1 MAGPLDGLLV
11 IEVANW
17 IAGPCCG
24 ALLADAGATVIKV
37 EPPEGDSMR
46 YVQRQPAS
54 VDGKP
59 QHNGECIDHSF
70 TLDNRGKK
78 SIAVD
83 LTTPEGQQV
92 VRALAAKAD
101 VFLTNLLP
109 GRLARFGL
117 DYATVDASNPRVV
130 YCSVSGWGLKGP
142 HPDKLAF
149 DMTAFFARGG
159 IMGLWGEP
167 DQPPVKPRS
176 GQGDHQTGL
185 AAYASITTALLLR
198 GKTNKGSLC
207 ETSLIRAA
215 TWNIG
220 EDLACA
226 LVDGKQPG
234 KTRTDADG
242 AATRCYQCADGR
254 WIIVMMPFR
263 EDHYW
268 PRFCAV
274 LGKPE
279 WAAAGG
285 EYSTRSQRVGSAA
298 ARMEL
303 GAKVQEILRRRD
315 MRYWLEAL
323 EAGGCIAGPVA
334 TLPEVCA
341 DPQLRANG
349 AFRQVTHPVAGT
361 FETVAAPFNLHR
373 NRSGGSSGG
382 SGGSSSSGNGD
393 GSSSTRDDDA
403 DVDVIRPRGPGPEL
417 GVHTASVLHDTL
429 GLSEAEV
436 KALTAC
442 GAVGARMIPNSP
454 IANWS
459 AKL

>member
-1 MAGPLDGLLV
+1 MACSIGPLDGLLV
-11 IEVANW
+11 LEVANW

-54 VDGKP
+54 RDGKSP
-59 QHNGECIDHSF
+59 PIGECIDHSF

-83 LTTPEGQQV
+83 LTTPAGQQV

-109 GRLARFGL
+109 RRLARFGL
-117 DYATVDASNPRVV
+117 DYAAVEASNLRIV

-159 IMGLWGEP
+159 VMGLWGEP

-198 GKTNKGSLC
+198 ARTGKGSLC
-207 ETSLIRAA
+207 ETSLVRAA

-226 LVDGKQPG
+226 LVDGAQPR
-234 KTRTDADG
+234 KTRTDGDG
-242 AATRCYQCADGR
+242 VATRCYQCADGR

-268 PRFCAV
+268 PRFCAA

-279 WAAAGG
+279 WAVAGG
-285 EYSTRSQRVGSAA
+285 AYGAPSKLREA
-298 ARMEL
+298 ARVQL
-303 GAKVQEILRRRD
+303 GAKIQAVIRKRD
-315 MRYWLEAL
+315 MAYWVEAL
-323 EAGGCIAGPVA
+323 EAGGCIAGPIA

-349 AFRQVTHPVAGT
+349 AFRSVAHPVAGT
-361 FETVAAPFNLHR
+361 FETVAAPFNLH
-373 NRSGGSSGG
+373 
-382 SGGSSSSGNGD
+382 
-393 GSSSTRDDDA
+393 STD
-403 DVDVIRPRGPGPEL
+403 IRLRGPGPEL
-417 GVHTASVLHDTL
+417 GADTASVLRDAL
-429 GLSEAEV
+429 GMQEV
-436 KALTAC
+436 EVQALVAA
-442 GAVGARMIPNSP
+442 GAVGARMTPGSP
-454 IANWS
+454 IAKWS

>member
-1 MAGPLDGLLV
+1 MARSGSSVEGPLDGLLV
-11 IEVANW
+11 LEVANW

-46 YVQRQPAS
+46 YVQRQPVS
-54 VDGKP
+54 LDGKS
-59 QHNGECIDHSF
+59 QQSGEGIDRSH
-70 TLDNRGKK
+70 TLNNRGKK

-83 LTTPEGQQV
+83 LTTSGGQRI
-92 VRALAAKAD
+92 VRALAAKVD
-101 VFLTNLLP
+101 IFLTNLLP

-117 DYATVDASNPRVV
+117 DYATVDASNPRIV

-159 IMGLWGEP
+159 VMGLLGEP

-185 AAYASITTALLLR
+185 AAYSAITTALLLR
-198 GKTNKGSLC
+198 ARTGKGSLC

-215 TWNIG
+215 TWNIS

-226 LVDGKQPG
+226 LVDNTQPR
-234 KTRTDADG
+234 KTQTDADG
-242 AATRCYQCADGR
+242 VATRCYQCADGR

-263 EDHYW
+263 EGHYW
-268 PRFCAV
+268 PRFCTT

-279 WAAAGG
+279 WAEAK
-285 EYSTRSQRVGSAA
+285 YDTPSKRAA
-298 ARMEL
+298 ARVEL
-303 GAKVQEILRRRD
+303 GAKIQAIIRQRD
-315 MRYWLEAL
+315 MPYWVEAL
-323 EAGGCIAGPVA
+323 EACGCIAGPVA

-349 AFRQVTHPVAGT
+349 AFRQVAHSVAGT
-361 FETVAAPFNLHR
+361 FETVAAPFDLHGATA
-373 NRSGGSSGG
+373 N
-382 SGGSSSSGNGD
+382 
-393 GSSSTRDDDA
+393 DDVVI
-403 DVDVIRPRGPGPEL
+403 DVVRPRGPGPEL
-417 GVHTASVLHDTL
+417 GAHTASVLRDTL
-429 GLSEAEV
+429 GLSAAEIA
-436 KALTAC
+436 KLTTS
-442 GAVGARMIPNSP
+442 GAVGARMRPDSP
-454 IANWS
+454 IAKWS